1 MVICMKLL
9 QVKFLYADVREHLSR
24 KKVPYIPVSS
34 PHVLSP
40 VEDNNTS
47 GSVPFTFCEEKRRIT
62 REHRQEC
69 VVIFEDIFGDV
80 PVMEADLVIIN
91 FFALEGWN
99 LAELFN
105 VRCVIAAPY
114 VVPYSAPSSFERKFS
129 EELPLLYNFLQEV
142 SSDKNFVRSFKLITF
157 LLVVSH
163 KLCSSTFAIPKHDN
177 IEVIYTE
184 VTQLYVCVHLG

>member
-1 MVICMKLL
+1 MASMRMQPKAVFWLLGRKGTFQFRYRSGTYDENLLERVINKLVEEAIAAAFACD
-9 QVKFLYADVREHLSR
+9 QVQYHVDFISQSAHQDVREHLSR

-34 PHVLSP
+34 PPVLSP

-91 FFALEGWN
+91 FFALEGWS

-105 VRCVIAAPY
+105 VRCVIAAP
-114 VVPYSAPSSFERKFS
+114 
-129 EELPLLYNFLQEV
+129 
-142 SSDKNFVRSFKLITF
+142 
-157 LLVVSH
+157 
-163 KLCSSTFAIPKHDN
+163 
-177 IEVIYTE
+177 
-184 VTQLYVCVHLG
+184 